1 LIEFHFNIATL
12 EWFDKPKI
20 PDVEEIPKLGYH
32 LKKGFG
38 ILEGTLSNMVEEEER
53 QRRGPPKLQSRDR
66 A

>member
-12 EWFDKPKI
+12 EWFDIPKI

-38 ILEGTLSNMVEEEER
+38 SLKDTL
-53 QRRGPPKLQSRDR
+53 QQG
-66 A
+66 